1 MESPDPISLADG
13 EDRISWTNSILIV
26 AIPVGAIVEIS
37 RLSEGNR
44 IIIYIFLDKI
54 LKDLYIFLDKT
65 ITDLV
70 LVTALCTNHFARDIA
85 LGITCTVCN

>member
-1 MESPDPISLADG
+1 MTVRAIHILGMSGVPRPHLTSRWRGSHIVDEQHPDRCQREIESL
-13 EDRISWTNSILIV
+13 L
-26 AIPVGAIVEIS
+26 
-37 RLSEGNR
+37 
-44 IIIYIFLDKI
+44 IYIFLDKI

>member
-26 AIPVGAIVEIS
+26 AIPVG
-37 RLSEGNR
+37 LSEGNR